1 MFDSAPSSPS
11 SPSSP
16 PSPSS
21 PSFLAALRAR
31 RLVAIVR
38 GSDPDASFRT
48 VMTLVESGVP
58 LVEVSL
64 SGADAPGV
72 LRRARAEL
80 GADAWLG
87 AGTVL
92 TADDAHRAADA
103 GANLIVT
110 PGLGAG
116 VDEAVR
122 LGLPVLGGVLTPTDV
137 IAARTA
143 AVTALKIFPAS
154 AMGGPT
160 YLKAL
165 RAPFPDVPF
174 VPVGGVDA
182 VAAEAYLELG
192 AVAVGVGSPLIG
204 DAADGGD
211 LDGLRGRAAEF
222 VRVTEEAATR

>member
-1 MFDSAPSSPS
+1 MFDVLDFP
-11 SPSSP
+11 
-16 PSPSS
+16 
-21 PSFLAALRAR
+21 AALRAE

-38 GSDPDASFRT
+38 GGDPDASFRT
-48 VMTLVESGVP
+48 VMTLAEAGVP

-64 SGADAPGV
+64 SGADALGV

-80 GADAWLG
+80 GPDAWLG

-92 TADDAHRAADA
+92 TAGDARRAAEA

-116 VDEAVR
+116 SEEAAR

-137 IAARTA
+137 IAAEA
-143 AVTALKIFPAS
+143 AGVTALKIFPAS
-154 AMGGPT
+154 AMGGPA

-165 RAPFPDVPF
+165 RGPFPRTPF

-182 VAAEAYLELG
+182 AVAEAYLELG

-211 LDGLRGRAAEF
+211 LAGLRGRAAEF
-222 VRVTEEAATR
+222 VKVTGAAGVGR

>member
-1 MFDSAPSSPS
+1 MDFTT
-11 SPSSP
+11 
-16 PSPSS
+16 
-21 PSFLAALRAR
+21 ALRDE

-38 GSDPDASFRT
+38 GNDPDAAFRT
-48 VMTLVESGVP
+48 VLTLVEAGLP

-64 SGADAPGV
+64 SGADALGV
-72 LRRARAEL
+72 IGRARGEL
-80 GADAWLG
+80 GDAAWLG

-92 TADDAHRAADA
+92 TADDARRASDA
-103 GANLIVT
+103 GANLVVT

-122 LGLPVLGGVLTPTDV
+122 LGLPVLAGVVTPTEV
-137 IAARTA
+137 IAGISAGA
-143 AVTALKIFPAS
+143 TALKLFPAS
-154 AMGGPT
+154 VGGPS

-182 VAAEAYLELG
+182 VAAAEYLTLG
-192 AVAVGVGSPLIG
+192 AVAVGVGSPLTG

-211 LDGLRGRAAEF
+211 LGELRRRAAEF
-222 VRVTEEAATR
+222 VRVTADAGAAPLPVADVRGTGRGAVAGRS

>member
-1 MFDSAPSSPS
+1 MRDFST
-11 SPSSP
+11 
-16 PSPSS
+16 
-21 PSFLAALRAR
+21 ALRTR

-38 GSDPDASFRT
+38 GTDPDASFRT

-64 SGADAPGV
+64 SGADALGV

-92 TADDAHRAADA
+92 TADDARRAAEA

-137 IAARTA
+137 IAAEA
-143 AVTALKIFPAS
+143 AGVTALKIFPAS
-154 AMGGPT
+154 AMGGPA

-165 RAPFPDVPF
+165 RAPFPGTAF

-182 VAAEAYLELG
+182 VAAAEYLALG

-204 DAADGGD
+204 DAADGGE
-211 LDGLRGRAAEF
+211 LSALRTRAAEF
-222 VRVTEEAATR
+222 VRVAEAARPGEAAGPVDAADPTQAVRR

>member
-1 MFDSAPSSPS
+1 MLDFP
-11 SPSSP
+11 
-16 PSPSS
+16 
-21 PSFLAALRAR
+21 AALRAR

-38 GSDPDASFRT
+38 GTDPGASFRT

-64 SGADAPGV
+64 SGADALGV

-92 TADDAHRAADA
+92 TADDARRAADA

-116 VDEAVR
+116 VEEAGR

-137 IAARTA
+137 IAAQA
-143 AVTALKIFPAS
+143 AGVTALKIFPAS
-154 AMGGPT
+154 AMGGPS
-160 YLKAL
+160 YLRAL
-165 RAPFPDVPF
+165 RAPFPDTPF

-182 VAAEAYLELG
+182 AAAEAYLALG

-211 LDGLRGRAAEF
+211 LDALRTRAAEF
-222 VRVTEEAATR
+222 VQVAQGSVRR

>member
-1 MFDSAPSSPS
+1 MLDLLDFPAV
-11 SPSSP
+11 
-16 PSPSS
+16 
-21 PSFLAALRAR
+21 LRAR

-48 VMTLVESGVP
+48 VMTLAESGVP
-58 LVEVSL
+58 LIEVSL
-64 SGADAPGV
+64 SGADALGV

-92 TADDAHRAADA
+92 TAEDARAAADA

-122 LGLPVLGGVLTPTDV
+122 RGLPVLGGVLTPTDV
-137 IAARTA
+137 IAAQATG
-143 AVTALKIFPAS
+143 VTALKVFPAS
-154 AMGGPT
+154 AMGGPA

-165 RAPFPDVPF
+165 RGPFPRTPF

-182 VAAEAYLELG
+182 AAAEAYLALG

-211 LDGLRGRAAEF
+211 LDALRARAAEF
-222 VRVTEEAATR
+222 VKVTS

>member
-1 MFDSAPSSPS
+1 MLDFP
-11 SPSSP
+11 
-16 PSPSS
+16 
-21 PSFLAALRAR
+21 AALRAR

-38 GSDPDASFRT
+38 GTDPDASFRT
-48 VMTLVESGVP
+48 VMTLVESGIP

-64 SGADAPGV
+64 SGADALGV
-72 LRRARAEL
+72 LRRARAAL

-87 AGTVL
+87 AGTVR
-92 TADDAHRAADA
+92 TAGDARRAADA

-137 IAARTA
+137 IAAEA
-143 AVTALKIFPAS
+143 AGVTALKVFPAS
-154 AMGGPT
+154 AMGGPA

-165 RAPFPDVPF
+165 RAPFPDTPF

-182 VAAEAYLELG
+182 TAAKAYLALG

-211 LDGLRGRAAEF
+211 LGALRARAAEF
-222 VRVTEEAATR
+222 VTVTAAVRR

>member
-103 GANLIVT
+103 GAN
-110 PGLGAG
+110 
-116 VDEAVR
+116 
-122 LGLPVLGGVLTPTDV
+122 
-137 IAARTA
+137 
-143 AVTALKIFPAS
+143 
-154 AMGGPT
+154 
-160 YLKAL
+160 
-165 RAPFPDVPF
+165 
-174 VPVGGVDA
+174 
-182 VAAEAYLELG
+182 
-192 AVAVGVGSPLIG
+192 
-204 DAADGGD
+204 
-211 LDGLRGRAAEF
+211 
-222 VRVTEEAATR
+222 

>member
-1 MFDSAPSSPS
+1 MRDFPTGDFPTD
-11 SPSSP
+11 
-16 PSPSS
+16 
-21 PSFLAALRAR
+21 LRAR

-38 GSDPDASFRT
+38 GTDPDASFRT

-64 SGADAPGV
+64 SGADALGV

-87 AGTVL
+87 AGTVR
-92 TADDAHRAADA
+92 TADDARRAAEA

-122 LGLPVLGGVLTPTDV
+122 LGLPVLGGVLTPTEV
-137 IAARTA
+137 IAAEA
-143 AVTALKIFPAS
+143 AGVTALKVFPAT

-165 RAPFPDVPF
+165 RAPFPDAAF

-182 VAAEAYLELG
+182 VAAEAYLAFG

-211 LDGLRGRAAEF
+211 LGALRGRAAEF
-222 VRVTEEAATR
+222 VEATGAVPR

>member
-1 MFDSAPSSPS
+1 MRD
-11 SPSSP
+11 
-16 PSPSS
+16 
-21 PSFLAALRAR
+21 FLTDLRAR

-64 SGADAPGV
+64 SSADALGV

-87 AGTVL
+87 AGTVR
-92 TADDAHRAADA
+92 TADDARRATEA
-103 GANLIVT
+103 GADLIVT

-116 VDEAVR
+116 ADEAVR
-122 LGLPVLGGVLTPTDV
+122 LGLPVLGGVLTPTEV
-137 IAARTA
+137 IAAEA
-143 AVTALKIFPAS
+143 AEVTALKIFPAS
-154 AMGGPT
+154 AMGGPA

-165 RAPFPDVPF
+165 RAPFPDTPF

-182 VAAEAYLELG
+182 AAAEAYLALG

-204 DAADGGD
+204 DAAGGGD
-211 LDGLRGRAAEF
+211 LAALRARAAEF
-222 VRVTEEAATR
+222 VRVAEAAGAVGR

>member
-1 MFDSAPSSPS
+1 MFDALDFP
-11 SPSSP
+11 
-16 PSPSS
+16 
-21 PSFLAALRAR
+21 AALRAE

-48 VMTLVESGVP
+48 VMTLAEAGVP

-64 SGADAPGV
+64 SGVGALGV

-92 TADDAHRAADA
+92 TAEDARGAADA

-116 VDEAVR
+116 SEEAAR

-137 IAARTA
+137 IAAEA
-143 AVTALKIFPAS
+143 AGVTALKIFPAS
-154 AMGGPT
+154 AMGGPA
-160 YLKAL
+160 YLRAL
-165 RAPFPDVPF
+165 RGPFPRTPF

-182 VAAEAYLELG
+182 AAAEAYLELG
-192 AVAVGVGSPLIG
+192 AVAVGVGSPLVG

-211 LDGLRGRAAEF
+211 LAALRTRAAEF
-222 VRVTEEAATR
+222 VRVASGAAR